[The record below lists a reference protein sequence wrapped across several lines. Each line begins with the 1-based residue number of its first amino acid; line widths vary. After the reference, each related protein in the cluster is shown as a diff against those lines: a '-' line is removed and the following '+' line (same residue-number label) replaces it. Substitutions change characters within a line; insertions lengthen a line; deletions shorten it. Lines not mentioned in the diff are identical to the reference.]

1 MLPNKKHEAFAQA
14 VANGSTGVQA
24 YRSCIS
30 DDCTTSSA
38 IQAASRLL
46 SDVNIS
52 SRVAELRIV
61 ANETLEKRLGWTK
74 EKAMAYLVE
83 VLETP
88 VGELD
93 ETHRLANEVTR
104 DELHTG
110 EDKPD
115 VTRVKIKGISKADAM
130 KQLATMCGW
139 NAEEKLE
146 LTIGYERPEEALER
160 AESSGLDV
168 AEIIGRLKRKA

>member
-1 MLPNKKHEAFAQA
+1 MPALQNRKHEAFAQA

-30 DDCTTSSA
+30 DECTTSSA

-52 SRVAELRIV
+52 SRVEALRNK

-83 VLETP
+83 ALETP

-93 ETHRLANEVTR
+93 EKHRLANEVTR
-104 DELHTG
+104 DEIMG
-110 EDKPD
+110 GDAEDTATI
-115 VTRVKIKGISKADAM
+115 TRVKIKGMSKADAM
-130 KQLATMCGW
+130 KQLAAMCGW
-139 NAEEKLE
+139 NEAEKQEHSGEIKI
-146 LTIGYERPEEALER
+146 TI
-160 AESSGLDV
+160 V
-168 AEIIGRLKRKA
+168 KQ